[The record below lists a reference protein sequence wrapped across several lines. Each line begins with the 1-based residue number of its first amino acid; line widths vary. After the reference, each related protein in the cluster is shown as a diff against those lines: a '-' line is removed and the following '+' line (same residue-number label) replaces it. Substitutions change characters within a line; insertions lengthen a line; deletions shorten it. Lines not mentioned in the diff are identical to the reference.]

1 MQPDKILHKILTERI
16 SIDDAGYFD
25 NRDLVYDLRKKV
37 TAQDCLNL
45 VNKCFDDT
53 ISTSVK
59 CLYITLTRKY
69 CTTQPVISV
78 IKKLWEVADE
88 QLKEGILWRLLD
100 DDNLSE
106 EWHQR
111 IYEYVIENFNTY
123 FRNSIVSYYGLGENG
138 LHKVI
143 ESLYD
148 SQFPESKKWI
158 YIISMVI
165 YSEADI
171 NLIRSTITNEMKKE
185 NTIFTLKVCNEILK
199 NILL

>member
-16 SIDDAGYFD
+16 SDDDAVYYD

-53 ISTSVK
+53 ISTGVK

-69 CTTQPVISV
+69 CTKQPISLV
-78 IKKLWEVADE
+78 IKKLWEVADI

-100 DDNLSE
+100 DQKLSE
-106 EWHQR
+106 EWQEK
-111 IYEYVIENFNTY
+111 IYDYVIENYDTY
-123 FRNSIVSYYGLGENG
+123 LRSSIISYYGAGQNG

-143 ESLYD
+143 ESLND
-148 SQFPESKKWI
+148 NQFPESKKWI
-158 YIISMVI
+158 YVFSLVI
-165 YSEADI
+165 YNEVD
-171 NLIRSTITNEMKKE
+171 NKLIRSTIRNEMNKK
-185 NTIFTLKVCNEILK
+185 NTLFTLKVCNNILK
-199 NILL
+199 NILK